1 MMTVNSECLYI
12 NLGESVR
19 PETVTY
25 KKFSAGA
32 IIGFKGQTIKELRET
47 TGAKLNVF
55 QGNIFLFM
63 VFDTT
68 FSFQRYVLTRQT
80 VCVPSV
86 VSQMLSVN
94 VL

>member
-19 PETVTY
+19 PETVPY

-55 QGNIFLFM
+55 QGNIFYLWFLII
-63 VFDTT
+63 
-68 FSFQRYVLTRQT
+68 FSHFRGMSSLNRPYVYRPWSAKCCQ
-80 VCVPSV
+80 
-86 VSQMLSVN
+86 
-94 VL
+94 

>member
-19 PETVTY
+19 PETVPY

-55 QGNIFLFM
+55 QGDIFLFM
-63 VFDTT
+63 VFIKLSHFRGMSSLD
-68 FSFQRYVLTRQT
+68 RPYVYCPWSAKCCQ
-80 VCVPSV
+80 
-86 VSQMLSVN
+86 
-94 VL
+94 

>member
-19 PETVTY
+19 PETVPH

-55 QGNIFLFM
+55 QGNIYFIYGF
-63 VFDTT
+63 
-68 FSFQRYVLTRQT
+68 
-80 VCVPSV
+80 
-86 VSQMLSVN
+86 
-94 VL
+94 